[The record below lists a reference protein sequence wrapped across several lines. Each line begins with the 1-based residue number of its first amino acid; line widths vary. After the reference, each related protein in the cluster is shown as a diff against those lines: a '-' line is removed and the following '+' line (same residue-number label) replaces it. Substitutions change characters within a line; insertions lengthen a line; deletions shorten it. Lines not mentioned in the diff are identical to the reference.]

1 MGDPV
6 MSRRIKYPNA
16 RSVAY
21 AVKSVMSSR
30 GMVNVAARPWNMYDP
45 ENTFWWLVPH
55 TEWPAYNHGKFFFS
69 PDRAPKGFLFC
80 GLHIEKGLDPSVSE
94 AYPSRG
100 GKRLI
105 MKEDWTW
112 FRFLDDLRSGTLY
125 SSVQQASKEIDAP
138 VLIRLEAGYVED
150 PGSFDP
156 HAIRFQWDKIVFSS
170 RDGSLKVET
179 CETPSRLLGDI
190 TEVRRLED
198 LPGALAHMQNAGW
211 FWIDTFIGS
220 LFERAADP
228 VGQDAWDAAELWTK
242 ALCMWEPWFK

>member
-105 MKEDWTW
+105 
-112 FRFLDDLRSGTLY
+112 
-125 SSVQQASKEIDAP
+125 P
-138 VLIRLEAGYVED
+138 VLQIHHDSQSELPQVRQAGRL
-150 PGSFDP
+150 P
-156 HAIRFQWDKIVFSS
+156 
-170 RDGSLKVET
+170 
-179 CETPSRLLGDI
+179 RLLPRLRENRKHNGCQYGDDDYDDQQLDESE
-190 TEVRRLED
+190 TGPD
-198 LPGALAHMQNAGW
+198 LPSCSSGLPPFGHAQGRPSYFILNAAKSAIALATA
-211 FWIDTFIGS
+211 DFILHPS
-220 LFERAADP
+220 AFILSTCPAYAFSHCYKP
-228 VGQDAWDAAELWTK
+228 
-242 ALCMWEPWFK
+242 PWFLLPPFA